1 MTICDTNSL
10 TESSGYFREKQR
22 QCQALARGTTWKAT
36 IQALQDMA
44 AEFGIKADA
53 AEAAEQAAGSRTSR
67 QGLSPGTPE
76 TAT

>member
-1 MTICDTNSL
+1 MSACITNTL

-44 AEFGIKADA
+44 AEFGTKADA
-53 AEAAEQAAGSRTSR
+53 AEAAEHAAGNRLAR
-67 QGLSPGTPE
+67 QGGSPGIPE
-76 TAT
+76 SLT